1 MTWLGVFVA
10 TALID
15 VLWTRCV
22 AATAERRA
30 IPAASW
36 GTALYVASSLVTLS
50 VVAEPLMIVPGALG
64 AFAGTYGAVR
74 RWRR

>member
-1 MTWLGVFVA
+1 MTWAWVFVA

-22 AATAERRA
+22 AATADKKA
-30 IPAASW
+30 LPAASW

-50 VVAEPLMIVPGALG
+50 IVADPLMILPGALG
-64 AFAGTYGAVR
+64 AFVGTYGAVR
-74 RWRR
+74 QWR